1 MTIDTH
7 KLGLLFLSGRAERQL
22 TQSQVAQLANTSR
35 TTVARLEQGDASVRF
50 MAVARIAAALGLDM
64 NQVAKS

>member
-35 TTVARLEQGDASVRF
+35 STVARLELGDATVRF
-50 MAVARIAAALGLDM
+50 LTAARIAAALGLDI
-64 NQVAKS
+64 NQVAA